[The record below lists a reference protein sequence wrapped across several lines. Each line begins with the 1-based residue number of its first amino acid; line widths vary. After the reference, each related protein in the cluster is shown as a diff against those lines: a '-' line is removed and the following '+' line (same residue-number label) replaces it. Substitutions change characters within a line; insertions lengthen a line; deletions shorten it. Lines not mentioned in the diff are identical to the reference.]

1 MKDINIILTRHGRY
15 NNSRDKSD
23 LSIGHITEEGKR
35 EIVEKTKKRIDRI
48 VGNKLK
54 DTTFF
59 IIASPTYWLSDE
71 RFGRRA
77 IETEKLTK
85 AEIMEEL
92 KQEGLSEEEAKSH
105 FYSKPKIYTRQKT
118 NGLSI
123 EELRDKLAEP
133 NVYDLAPSYIQKL
146 KVRYGGMNSGFWK
159 ELASSEEVK
168 QYNKDAE
175 GPTDLRRKITEL
187 LNYVVD
193 WSKNYSKSQ
202 DTNVC
207 VFLVTHGETMEPFVQ
222 NKKLSHITEF
232 GYNDGIVFN
241 VKEDGIII
249 KTEDK
254 LFIGPP
260 PKVKYEYILGRD

>member
-23 LSIGHITEEGKR
+23 FSIGHITEEGKR
-35 EIVEKTKKRIDRI
+35 EIAEKTKKRIDMI

-54 DTTFF
+54 DITFL

-77 IETEKLTK
+77 IETEKVTK

-92 KQEGLSEEEAKSH
+92 KQEGFSEEEAKSH
-105 FYSKPKIYTRQKT
+105 FYLKPKIYTRQNV
-118 NGLSI
+118 NGVSI
-123 EELRDKLAEP
+123 EELRDKIAEP
-133 NVYDLAPSYIQKL
+133 NVYDLAPRYIEKL

-168 QYNKDAE
+168 QYNKNAE

-187 LNYVVD
+187 LNYVVEWAKD
-193 WSKNYSKSQ
+193 YSKNQ

-207 VFLVTHGETMEPFVQ
+207 VFLITHGETMEPFIK
-222 NKKLSHITEF
+222 NRKLSHITEF

-241 VKEDGIII
+241 VEEDGIII
-249 KTEDK
+249 KTEDEQ
-254 LFIGPP
+254 FIGPP
-260 PKVKYEYILGRD
+260 PKVKDEYILGRD